1 MSTFTVMVIDF
12 MLEVLLF
19 LAIVVV
25 IYNIYL
31 RHRLPQRNGRLCDS
45 AVGISLPMTP
55 GIGMTLMYAPS
66 APLVV
71 GCLLSPHKLDFQML
85 I

>member
-1 MSTFTVMVIDF
+1 MSMFTVMVIDF

-31 RHRLPQRNGRLCDS
+31 RHRLHTATQWE
-45 AVGISLPMTP
+45 
-55 GIGMTLMYAPS
+55 
-66 APLVV
+66 VV
-71 GCLLSPHKLDFQML
+71 R
-85 I
+85 